1 MWMFL
6 ETSARESA
14 IFFKMKK
21 ACNMSCVKSKNIFL
35 DDLLRSKYLLDI
47 LKTSLTVNNS
57 ENVGERGCF
66 ENVCDGERQL
76 FFEMKEKY
84 KGCCVEILIFC

>member
-1 MWMFL
+1 
-6 ETSARESA
+6 
-14 IFFKMKK
+14 
-21 ACNMSCVKSKNIFL
+21 MSCVKSKNIFL

-66 ENVCDGERQL
+66 ETFAMESAN
-76 FFEMKEKY
+76 FFLK
-84 KGCCVEILIFC
+84 